1 MNRRE
6 FLTKL
11 LLATSAG
18 MTSRLVYADDDQ
30 ISTVSNTIFSPATTN
45 IHGKHVVVVGGGMA
59 GATIAKYL
67 RLWGGTGLSVTIIE
81 PNPVYV
87 SNIMSNLVLSANR
100 TLLSLNTSYANLTSR
115 YGITIKQATVTSFDN
130 ATHKIALSDGSL
142 LTYDRLVLAPGIQFD
157 DAYGLTAT
165 DYAGNYPHAWQ
176 AGSQTQALANQV
188 ATMQAGDTL
197 VMSIPAKP
205 YRCPPGPY
213 ERACLIADYLKTHG
227 KTGAK
232 VIVLDENPSIQA
244 EPHSFT
250 TAFNTIHAGWI
261 DYRPGVSNIMVDKT
275 TNTVT
280 YTGGSIANAKVIS
293 LIPPHR
299 APSFMSNLCNGGRW
313 APVNVLN
320 YESTIAGMTGVH
332 IIGDASSTTQP
343 KAGHI
348 ANQEAKICAD
358 AIIRA
363 FQNQA
368 PDPAPVTNSAC
379 YSPITNTTAS
389 WLTGVYQFD
398 SASKTMRLWAN
409 GSFTDT
415 AIESSDISS
424 KNFSKMNTWFNT
436 LMSDSFS

>member
-6 FLTKL
+6 FLTQL

-18 MTSRLVYADDDQ
+18 ITSRLGYADDDQ
-30 ISTVSNTIFSPATTN
+30 ISTVSNTIFALATTN
-45 IHGKHVVVVGGGMA
+45 IQGKHVVVVGGGMA
-59 GATIAKYL
+59 GATVAKYL

-100 TLLSLNTSYANLTSR
+100 TLASLNTSYANLTSN

-130 ATHKIALSDGSL
+130 TTQKIALSDGSL
-142 LTYDRLVLAPGIQFD
+142 LSYDRLVLAPGIQFD

-188 ATMQAGDTL
+188 ATLQAGDTL

-213 ERACLIADYLKTHG
+213 ERACLIADYLKTQG
-227 KTGAK
+227 KIGAK

-250 TAFNTIHAGWI
+250 TAFNAIHAGWI
-261 DYRPGVSNIMVDKT
+261 DYRPNAMNIMVDKT
-275 TNTVT
+275 ANTVT

-348 ANQEAKICAD
+348 ANQEAKVCAD

-368 PDPAPVTNSAC
+368 PDSAPVTNSAC

-398 SASKTMRLWAN
+398 STSKTMRLWAN
-409 GSFTDT
+409 GSFTDA
-415 AIESSDISS
+415 AIESADISS